1 MLDRRI
7 GYGVGEHVLFGNQD
21 SANDTDAVDVELD
34 VALDDEQ
41 LARRVLA
48 RFSSPSYQPPLL
60 PAVALDLQRL
70 SQRSEF
76 DPHAVVALLERDA
89 MLAGKVLQRAQ
100 SAAFAG
106 AHGGPLSLFDAVVR
120 LGMRHLRDAVWE
132 AALQLKVFRAAK
144 FTPQMTALQR
154 HATATAELAAAVAA
168 FSPFP
173 SDYAFL
179 CGLLHDVGVAG
190 MLLFFSELPTT
201 PSARTMAHLIAAHHA
216 EISQRLVTLWQL
228 PDEIRWVV
236 GGHHQV
242 TLGGFAHPL
251 AAIVAVADE
260 LAAKRGDGFSFDADH
275 RCDRST
281 GPTMALATQ
290 TLGLDAKKLRLIE
303 EEAKRR
309 ARR

>member
-7 GYGVGEHVLFGNQD
+7 GYGVGEHVIFGD
-21 SANDTDAVDVELD
+21 GATTDDDAGADELAVT
-34 VALDDEQ
+34 LDDDE

-89 MLAGKVLQRAQ
+89 MLAGKVLARAQ

-106 AHGGPLSLFDAVVR
+106 ANGGPLGLFDAVVR
-120 LGMRHLRDAVWE
+120 LGMRNLRDVVWE
-132 AALQLKVFRAAK
+132 AALQLKVFRAPK

-190 MLLFFSELPTT
+190 MLLFFAELPST
-201 PSARTMAHLIAAHHA
+201 PSPRTMAHLIAEHHA

-242 TLGGFAHPL
+242 AIGGFAHPL
-251 AAIVAVADE
+251 AAIIAVADD
-260 LAAKRGDGFSFDADH
+260 LAAKRGDDFAFDAEH

-281 GPTMALATQ
+281 GPTLAIATQ
-290 TLGLDAKKLRLIE
+290 ALGLDAKKLKLIE